1 MDWIQRGDAFDV
13 AILDMDMQDKN
24 GITLAE
30 EISRYNKTL
39 PQVILTSIGQRPPS
53 DHAYL
58 TKPIKPIQLH
68 SILTNIVSTQMA
80 QKSEWPKAIDKEIR

>member
-1 MDWIQRGDAFDV
+1 MVPLIASTSQEAMDWIQRGDAFDV
-13 AILDMDMQDKN
+13 AILDMDMRDKD

-53 DHAYL
+53 DHAHL
-58 TKPIKPIQLH
+58 TKPIKP
-68 SILTNIVSTQMA
+68 SSCTVF
-80 QKSEWPKAIDKEIR
+80 